1 MAHRN
6 WDIECKIYI
15 GGLRDDANR
24 YDLEDAFAK
33 YGPVRDVWVARRPPG
48 FAFVEMEDARDAE
61 DAARGLDGTRVCGS
75 RVKVEMSNGGK
86 KRDRSRSRD
95 SSRRQDRRR
104 DRSRSRSRDRKRRS
118 PSYRSMSREREDS
131 RDRRDR
137 GRGRDR
143 KEVSRSRSRS

>member
-1 MAHRN
+1 MSIRHSE
-6 WDIECKIYI
+6 WDVACKVYI
-15 GGLRDDANR
+15 GGLSEDANR
-24 YDLEDAFAK
+24 YDLEDAFTK
-33 YGPVRDVWVARRPPG
+33 FGPVKNVWVARRPPG

-95 SSRRQDRRR
+95 SSRRTDRRR
-104 DRSRSRSRDRKRRS
+104 DRSRSRSREKKRRS
-118 PSYRSMSREREDS
+118 PSYRSMSRDREESRERK
-131 RDRRDR
+131 DR
-137 GRGRDR
+137 GRGR